1 MFAAKFAT
9 KKKGESINSW
19 TRIGQETELANLR
32 KNLEQWLTL
41 PAIFVVVFDGPRR
54 PKTKRGKQVR
64 TSRPHQ
70 LEPAFREMVEAMGF
84 HCEMAPGEAEAHL
97 AMLNQSGAVDYI
109 LTSDNDAFVFGA
121 RNVIRLPRDNNNRDR
136 VEVYT
141 DAALLAHPFG
151 PLTREGLVLI
161 AMLSKGDYANGIEGC
176 GIKFAWRLAST
187 TTLATKLCDIILK
200 RNYSGVDVP
209 AELYRWRTVLRS
221 EIARGTGRGRKPALA
236 AKIPDSFP
244 SADIVGQYVSP
255 AVGSSEA
262 PIPNWVVRYPD
273 SARAAH
279 LAAATFQLGWTGTI
293 NFLRE
298 FVWVG
303 YMLRHFLMV
312 CCSISINS
320 STVLMVYYLIHR
332 DTGAGQR
339 QADHVPTASV

>member
-1 MFAAKFAT
+1 
-9 KKKGESINSW
+9 
-19 TRIGQETELANLR
+19 
-32 KNLEQWLTL
+32 
-41 PAIFVVVFDGPRR
+41 
-54 PKTKRGKQVR
+54 
-64 TSRPHQ
+64 
-70 LEPAFREMVEAMGF
+70 
-84 HCEMAPGEAEAHL
+84 
-97 AMLNQSGAVDYI
+97 
-109 LTSDNDAFVFGA
+109 
-121 RNVIRLPRDNNNRDR
+121 
-136 VEVYT
+136 
-141 DAALLAHPFG
+141 
-151 PLTREGLVLI
+151 
-161 AMLSKGDYANGIEGC
+161 MLSKGDYADGIGGC

-221 EIARGTGRGRKPALA
+221 EIARGTSRGRKPALA

-303 YMLRHFLMV
+303 YMLRHFLMGHRSRAETGRSCSDCLGVNMDPHILQFDSGSDVVGLPATDTSCRLRIGIVDTEPAVVAAFRRCNGMESAPDCVRVTGTILMTLPASVVLFAEYATVADYCKQYPLRQV
-312 CCSISINS
+312 CFRRCCGYLNS
-320 STVLMVYYLIHR
+320 LHP
-332 DTGAGQR
+332 
-339 QADHVPTASV
+339 PTAHIPNPSDSSEVSDGGEASAPAEVIIVSDSESAREVIIISDSD